1 MVGQPFFSSKAAHAT
16 LPQIKG
22 KICGEQRAFQHCPY
36 SRSLNRLEIR
46 SSLKSIPDLQ
56 ELHCLTKLA
65 IFNCSRLTRL
75 PEGLECLTRLN
86 TLEIGGFDEMDAFPS
101 LSSILHLHASLEKLD
116 LFGWDK
122 LNSLPEEIQYFTA
135 LKGLEIFYFERLE
148 ALPEWLGNLSSL
160 QYLYVHYCPKLK
172 ERYEGNSER
181 SNIAHI
187 PRCYTS
193 FVQELGGM
201 YISI

>member
-1 MVGQPFFSSKAAHAT
+1 MVIMQQGKELKCNNVLTSSVT
-16 LPQIKG
+16 TISLPIFYCSK
-22 KICGEQRAFQHCPY
+22 
-36 SRSLNRLEIR
+36 
-46 SSLKSIPDLQ
+46 
-56 ELHCLTKLA
+56 LT
-65 IFNCSRLTRL
+65 CL

-101 LSSILHLHASLEKLD
+101 LSSISHLHASLETLE

-135 LKGLEIFYFERLE
+135 LKHLEINFKRLE
-148 ALPEWLGNLSSL
+148 ALPEWFGNLSSL
-160 QYLYVHYCPKLK
+160 QDLYVRHCPKLK

-187 PRCYTS
+187 PHVM
-193 FVQELGGM
+193 FF
-201 YISI
+201 